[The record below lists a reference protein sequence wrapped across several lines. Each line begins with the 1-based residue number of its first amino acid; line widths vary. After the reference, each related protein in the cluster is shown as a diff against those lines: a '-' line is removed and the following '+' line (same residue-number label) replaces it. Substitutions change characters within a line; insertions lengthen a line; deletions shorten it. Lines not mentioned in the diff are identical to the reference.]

1 MEPWVTP
8 WSPVTDWFTLHPFP
22 ATDKNE
28 CLNST
33 ACPLTAT
40 CKNTR
45 GSYLC
50 VCNPGFETPD
60 RRAQFTGSRGTCIGK
75 QILWRLP
82 VKISLEKELTKTNN
96 ASVQILLPYANNLS
110 IPQYLSTVIW
120 YSCLCVHNMYVCV
133 SVASA
138 SSVLCHPMD
147 CSPPGC
153 SVHGILQAR
162 ILEGVA
168 ISFSK
173 GYSQPR
179 DQTLVSHIAGRFII
193 VWATREAQIC
203 FKLFLIKNFLL
214 RYLLLLFSRLVL
226 SSSLQLHGL

>member
-1 MEPWVTP
+1 MHQYR
-8 WSPVTDWFTLHPFP
+8 S
-22 ATDKNE
+22 
-28 CLNST
+28 
-33 ACPLTAT
+33 
-40 CKNTR
+40 
-45 GSYLC
+45 
-50 VCNPGFETPD
+50 
-60 RRAQFTGSRGTCIGK
+60 
-75 QILWRLP
+75 
-82 VKISLEKELTKTNN
+82 
-96 ASVQILLPYANNLS
+96 LLPYANNLS

-203 FKLFLIKNFLL
+203 FKHFLIKNLLL

-226 SSSLQLHGL
+226 SSSLQLHGLQHARLPCL